1 MTSGFNIDNAAPFGG
16 LSRRINNIFISIIEE
31 LRKYIQTYKM
41 HNKIKHIKYF
51 SRFVYDQ
58 LGLKKI
64 VVIAAVLSVYLFS
77 PIPAMAAKVLKETKV
92 PDALIQELD
101 HLLTLASPDSKNTFD
116 LRRIE
121 KVLDFVASPKSSS
134 ALYYADK
141 KFGANSAYYEFDI
154 QSDLNHILRYAFN
167 PEIPSYTYMPSSVR
181 LSYWSEVNGHKQPLP
196 KLWDSLPNPD
206 SPVIVKGVEHIE
218 ITPDLFSGAY
228 YRYDM
233 DKTLILCNYQGRNL
247 LISISKQKDK
257 SDVGKKGIILG
268 KDEGW
273 NYFYSGKKG
282 VTKTGIGWAKS
293 YIYDSFSVSFYYEVN
308 EKSPRVRCGIFKW
321 LRAGWANLNLVKKKH
336 IHKGLERCSKD
347 FKTILEHPSL
357 PQDSE
362 LARVFSNYNKLSHD
376 DLKKKVKPHL
386 KVIESLIDNEKPRFK
401 SFAEPLKND
410 RYLNQMT
417 RQEMQAILVLEYV
430 KSISSLEN

>member
-1 MTSGFNIDNAAPFGG
+1 MY
-16 LSRRINNIFISIIEE
+16 ISITEKM
-31 LRKYIQTYKM
+31 RKYIQTYKI
-41 HNKIKHIKYF
+41 HNKFKHMKNF

-58 LGLKKI
+58 LRSKKI
-64 VVIAAVLSVYLFS
+64 VFIAAVLSVYLFS
-77 PIPAMAAKVLKETKV
+77 PIPAMSAKVLKETKV
-92 PDALIQELD
+92 PDALIPELD

-141 KFGANSAYYEFDI
+141 KLGANSVYYEFDI

-181 LSYWSEVNGHKQPLP
+181 LSYWSEVNGHKQPLS

-206 SPVIVKGVEHIE
+206 SSVIVKVVEHIE
-218 ITPDLFSGAY
+218 TTPDLFSGAY

-233 DKTLILCNYQGRNL
+233 DKTLILCNYLGRNL

-257 SDVGKKGIILG
+257 SDVGRKGLILG
-268 KDEGW
+268 KDEDW
-273 NYFYSGKKG
+273 NYFYSGQKG
-282 VTKTGIGWAKS
+282 LTKSGIGWAKS
-293 YIYDSFSVSFYYEVN
+293 NIYDSFSVSFYYEVN
-308 EKSPRVRCGIFKW
+308 EKSPMVRCGIFKW

-336 IHKGLERCSKD
+336 IHKGLERSSKD
-347 FKTILEHPSL
+347 FKAILENPSL
-357 PQDSE
+357 PQASE
-362 LARVFSNYNKLSHD
+362 LARIFSNYNKLSHD
-376 DLKKKVKPHL
+376 DLRKKVKPHFRVL
-386 KVIESLIDNEKPRFK
+386 ESLIDKEKPRFK
-401 SFAEPLKND
+401 SFAELIKND

-417 RQEMQAILVLEYV
+417 GQEMQAILVLEYV
-430 KSISSLEN
+430 KSLGSIEN